1 MSLTLSD
8 CMTLSKVLN
17 FSQLQFS
24 AKQQIFNKIG
34 PSAGYT
40 NNPRTIIQVTS
51 SYTRPM
57 PKSQTNGA
65 REIIS
70 EQIFFL
76 AGHEFIP

>member
-24 AKQQIFNKIG
+24 AKQQIFNKID
-34 PSAGYT
+34 PSVGYT
-40 NNPRTIIQVTS
+40 NNRRTSIEGHIKLHETHTKKQNKWG
-51 SYTRPM
+51 RRD
-57 PKSQTNGA
+57 NFRA
-65 REIIS
+65 DI
-70 EQIFFL
+70 FL